1 VLLVICAV
9 LAVAVRHASIVL
21 PLRLGRPDG
30 LVICRAGQDR
40 IHTRQ
45 RRSLGSVHLLETR

>member
-9 LAVAVRHASIVL
+9 LPVAVWHAGIVL

-40 IHTRQ
+40 ISTRQ
-45 RRSLGSVHLLETR
+45 RWSLGSVHLLETR